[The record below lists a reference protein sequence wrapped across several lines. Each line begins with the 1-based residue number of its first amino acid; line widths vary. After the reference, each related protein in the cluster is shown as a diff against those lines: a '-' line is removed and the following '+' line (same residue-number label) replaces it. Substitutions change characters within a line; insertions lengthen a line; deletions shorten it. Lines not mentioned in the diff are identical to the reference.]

1 MTKARRS
8 PWLDDRAALL
18 VALLAD
24 RHGLTISEDT
34 ARQDI
39 SDHLD
44 HVARLV
50 RIGRQAA
57 KVYIPDDTIGKMAD
71 RIAPVVAERQ
81 SATAAAGGVEYQGIE
96 NQDVDVVDLDTERRR
111 RR

>member
-18 VALLAD
+18 VSLLAD
-24 RHGLTISEDT
+24 RHGLTVSEDT

-39 SDHLD
+39 SDDLD

-57 KVYIPDDTIGKMAD
+57 KVYITDDMISKMAD
-71 RIAPVVAERQ
+71 RIAAAVAEHQ
-81 SATAAAGGVEYQGIE
+81 TATAAGGIE
-96 NQDVDVVDLDTERRR
+96 HQHVVDLDTERRR

>member
-18 VALLAD
+18 VSLLAD
-24 RHGLTISEDT
+24 RHGLTVSEDT

-39 SDHLD
+39 SDDLD
-44 HVARLV
+44 HVARLM

-57 KVYIPDDTIGKMAD
+57 KFYITDDTISKMAD
-71 RIAPVVAERQ
+71 RIAAAVTEHP
-81 SATAAAGGVEYQGIE
+81 SATSPTVDAEH
-96 NQDVDVVDLDTERRR
+96 QDLDVVDLATERRR